1 MTKSLTV
8 LAVLALLAPARAAT
22 LMVGSQA
29 PFHLPSQAARVA
41 KAGDVIR
48 IAPGTYHDCAV
59 WRAAR
64 LTIEGQNAVITGK
77 VCSRKALFV
86 IRGRKV
92 TVRGIR
98 FAGAA
103 TPDGNGAGI
112 RAEAGGLTIED
123 CSFVDNQEGLLAGN
137 IPGATIEVRNSNFEG
152 NGACLPDMGCAHGI
166 YVGHIALLRVEHSTF
181 LATKV
186 GHHIKSRALETEII
200 DNRIEDGPQ
209 GTASYLVDLPVG
221 GSLELRGNTME
232 KGPLSGHFEAAVS
245 IGEEGLQV
253 PVQWLHVIDNVFRD
267 DGYPTVFVR
276 NLTPVAADL
285 SGNVLKGGDVTPLSG
300 KGSVR

>member
-1 MTKSLTV
+1 
-8 LAVLALLAPARAAT
+8 
-22 LMVGSQA
+22 MVGPQA

-41 KAGDVIR
+41 KPGDVVS
-48 IAPGTYHDCAV
+48 IAPGTYHDCTV
-59 WRAAR
+59 WRASR
-64 LTIEGQNAVITGK
+64 LTIEGQDAVITGK

-98 FAGAA
+98 FVGAA
-103 TPDGNGAGI
+103 SPDGNGAGI
-112 RAEAGGLTIED
+112 RAEAGGLKVED
-123 CSFVDNQEGLLAGN
+123 CSFVDNQDGLLAGT
-137 IPGATIEVRNSNFEG
+137 IPGATIEVRNSSFEG
-152 NGACLPDMGCAHGI
+152 NGACLPGMGCAHGI
-166 YVGHIALLRVEHSTF
+166 YVGHIAQLRVEQSRF
-181 LATKV
+181 FATKV
-186 GHHIKSRALETEII
+186 GHHIKSRALETDII

-253 PVQWLHVIDNVFRD
+253 PVRQLRITDNHFTD

-276 NLTPVAADL
+276 NLTPVAAEL
-285 SGNVLKGGDVTPLSG
+285 SGNVLKGGDVTALSG